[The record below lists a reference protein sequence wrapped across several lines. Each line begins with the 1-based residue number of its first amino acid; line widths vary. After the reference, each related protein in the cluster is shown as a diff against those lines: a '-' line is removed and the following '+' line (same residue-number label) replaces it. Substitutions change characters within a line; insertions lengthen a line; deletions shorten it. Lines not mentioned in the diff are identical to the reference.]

1 MEDVPVFLIF
11 VCALVKE
18 IAVLKP
24 EVLGGQIT
32 EGYAWLNRDVETV
45 KLSKL
50 LTAKIEAVT
59 RRRMKPRLL
68 FMPAPSR
75 ISHSCD
81 DQKAEQAQ

>member
-1 MEDVPVFLIF
+1 M
-11 VCALVKE
+11 
-18 IAVLKP
+18 LKP

-59 RRRMKPRLL
+59 SRRRKPRLL
-68 FMPAPSR
+68 FMPAPSP
-75 ISHSCD
+75 IFHSYGG
-81 DQKAEQAQ
+81 QKAELEQSQLPAQS